1 MCRRGRRA
9 RNARRSL
16 LAWGPPDDILE
27 VVPSI
32 PPRRSPSLQT
42 NPTPEQSAFD
52 DAISTLRVRFAES
65 VGATVASFR
74 TAADQLERAPAS
86 PPVLASIRRDLH
98 RLSGTAGTFG
108 FPEAGRLAG
117 AMDLVVERWAGSLTV
132 DLTRRGSIVRSF
144 ASILGAA
151 LGPRGGAADAVL
163 PNRLMLVD
171 LDDELAMPIVA
182 EALHRGRF
190 VERIPSHLA
199 QELIDTRAPAGVVSA
214 ADVLLTLAPG
224 TAHVLLRAP
233 MQQPAPHGPTA
244 TVLDRRAG
252 VDRIFVALESAQA
265 QGTLAGTTVL
275 TALGD
280 DAATL
285 AAVQAA
291 AGRHGMAVVGVPE
304 GEDVAAI
311 AVAHQVSALVVR
323 EGVVRDTLLR
333 VRMLREDDRFGALP
347 ILLLTEDGSADFR
360 ERAFAAGVD
369 DLQVLPL
376 VPVEFGRRLSRLV
389 ELQKHRSMAREMH
402 PVSNL
407 PMRGRASRDL
417 EEGLRVGAA
426 VNQTVTLVAVRPDV
440 PPRDREAMAGWQE
453 DCRRIAAGLAGP
465 DLRIGFLED
474 DTLGILYPGGVE
486 ETEDR
491 LRPFAEAAAAG
502 PVLWRAGLAE
512 QRPGAD
518 VAFAQVLRAAEEA
531 WLIAKDDAAL
541 LHRWSE
547 SDTGVAPDV
556 VIVEDDPV
564 LTDLMTYAVATRG
577 LTSVTYA
584 TGPEALQGLLAMR
597 THRRQP
603 IVLLDIDLPGLDGFS
618 LFERLQVERAGVFR
632 VAFVSIRT
640 SEADQLRALRAGAI
654 DFLAKPLSLRILF
667 AKLAI
672 WRAQGVPT

>member
-1 MCRRGRRA
+1 M
-9 RNARRSL
+9 SL
-16 LAWGPPDDILE
+16 H
-27 VVPSI
+27 
-32 PPRRSPSLQT
+32 T

-52 DAISTLRVRFAES
+52 DAVSTLRVRFAES
-65 VGATVASFR
+65 VGATVAAFR
-74 TAADQLERAPAS
+74 TAADQLDRAPAS

-117 AMDLVVERWAGSLTV
+117 AMDLVAEGWAGSLTV
-132 DLTRRGSIVRSF
+132 DLTRRGSIMRNF

-151 LGPRGGAADAVL
+151 LGPRAGAADASL
-163 PNRLMLVD
+163 PHRLMLVD
-171 LDDELAMPIVA
+171 LEDEVAMPIVA

-199 QELIDTRAPAGVVSA
+199 QELIDARAPAGVVSA
-214 ADVLLTLAPG
+214 AEVLLTLPPG
-224 TAHVLLRAP
+224 IAHVLLRGP
-233 MQQPAPHGPTA
+233 TQQPAPHGPSA

-252 VDRIFVALESAQA
+252 LGRIFAALEAGQA
-265 QGTLAGTTVL
+265 QGTLAGTAVL
-275 TALGD
+275 AAVGYDAAALEEIM
-280 DAATL
+280 DAATRHGITVVRVL
-285 AAVQAA
+285 PEEEVAAVAA
-291 AGRHGMAVVGVPE
+291 
-304 GEDVAAI
+304 
-311 AVAHQVSALVVR
+311 AHQVAAVVIA
-323 EGVVRDTLLR
+323 EGIARDTLLR

-347 ILLLTEDGSADFR
+347 ILLLAEDVSEAYR
-360 ERAFAAGVD
+360 ARAFEAGVD
-369 DLQVLPL
+369 DLQGLPI

-389 ELQKHRSMAREMH
+389 ELHKHRSMAREVH

-407 PMRGRASRDL
+407 PVKARAARDL

-426 VNQTVTLVAVRPDV
+426 MNRTVTLALARPDA
-440 PPRDREAMAGWQE
+440 PPRDRDAMAAWHA
-453 DCRRIAAGLAGP
+453 DCRRIAEGIAKP

-474 DTLGILYPGGVE
+474 NTLGILYPGGVE
-486 ETEDR
+486 ETEER

-502 PVLWRAGLAE
+502 PTSWRAGLAE

-518 VAFAQVLRAAEEA
+518 VAFAQVVRAAEEA
-531 WLIAKDDAAL
+531 WLIAKDDSAL
-541 LHRWSE
+541 THRWSQ

-556 VIVEDDPV
+556 VIIEDDPV
-564 LTDLMTYAVATRG
+564 LTDLMSYAVATRG

-584 TGPEALQGLLAMR
+584 TGPAALEGLLAMR

-618 LFERLQVERAGVFR
+618 LFERLQVDRPGAFR
-632 VAFVSIRT
+632 VAFVSVRT

-654 DFLAKPLSLRILF
+654 DFLPKPLSLRILF

-672 WRAQGVPT
+672 WRGQGVPT